1 MKTRVKRL
9 TDKQFF
15 SKIYFRLS
23 QLERAIKEISK
34 YPSVYEISVL
44 GKVGHLKIELD
55 EEIAMKNYWSALLK
69 DESEF
74 GYFFNPE
81 IGTIFIVGPL
91 APLFLDDMEGKSLGS
106 MSTGPNGILRGLGIN
121 EEQAIN
127 QIKKLNQGGYLLIVR
142 GHSLDAKILN
152 DAFESLG

>member
-23 QLERAIKEISK
+23 KLERVVKEISK
-34 YPSVYEISVL
+34 YPSIYEISVL

-55 EEIAMKNYWSALLK
+55 EEMAIKNYWIAWIK

-74 GYFFNPE
+74 GHFFNPE
-81 IGTIFIVGPL
+81 IGTIFIAGPL
-91 APLFLDDMEGKSLGS
+91 TPLFLDDMGGKSLGS
-106 MSTGPNGILRGLGIN
+106 MSSGPYGILRGLGIN
-121 EEQAIN
+121 EEQAAT

-142 GHSLDAKILN
+142 GHSLDARILN
-152 DAFESLG
+152 DAFDNLG